1 MASKDWFKLK
11 KYPHIGLPLQPKDK
25 GKLISYVKN
34 KDAVAKHRFTPFIHR
49 QIKQRKYRATSKDN
63 KNEYGKRVREKAD
76 PKERPIFFASHLDS
90 LVYSYYSHKITK
102 SYEHYLRHKPYRY
115 CAVAYRQIPKASGK
129 KGNKSNIEFAKEA
142 FEFLNVNKEKAMT
155 AIVADVTSFF
165 DNLDHKILHQKWK
178 EVVGVRNDDG
188 AIVMS
193 DDHYNVYKSLI
204 NKRYV
209 NEHELHNRMFKRLW
223 VERNELNNP
232 DITVM
237 KRKQVRKKRNYKR
250 ENVIAFCTKKEFFSK
265 HLDLIH
271 SVKKCSHQHKIC
283 RGTCLV
289 KGIPQGSPMSAT
301 LANVYMLDFDK
312 LMYETIK
319 KMSGFYQRY
328 SDDLILICEQKD
340 EVALKKIMVDGITQ
354 LCKLDIQEKKTQTY
368 RYNAVNGKFAGGI
381 VKKNGKVTSDKQ
393 LEYLGFEYNGTN
405 VFVKTI
411 GFSKFYRGMIRSI
424 KRGKF
429 YASKAHHS
437 SKGLFKERLIK
448 RFTIIGG
455 KRRLKRVPDPDN
467 PGKYKKDPL
476 KRYDWGNYFSY
487 LLKANEAMKELNGG
501 NDTINRQS
509 RKIERNF
516 HKALKDPYT
525 KLKKRPKKIK
535 K

>member
-1 MASKDWFKLK
+1 MAKTDWFKLK
-11 KYPHIGLPLQPKDK
+11 KYPHIGLPLQPSEK
-25 GKLISYVKN
+25 GKLIAYVKN
-34 KDAVAKHRFTPFIHR
+34 KNNIAKHRFTPFIHR

-63 KNEYGKRVREKAD
+63 KNAYGKRVREKLD
-76 PKERPIFFASHLDS
+76 PKDRPIFFASHLDS
-90 LVYSYYSHKITK
+90 LVYSYYSHLITK
-102 SYEHYLRHKPYRY
+102 AYERYLKHKPYRY
-115 CAVAYRQIPKASGK
+115 SAVAYRKIPKGHGK
-129 KGNKSNIEFAKEA
+129 KGNKCNIEFAKEA
-142 FEFLNVNKEKAMT
+142 FEFIDANRTKAMT
-155 AIVADVTSFF
+155 VIVADVTSFF

-178 EVVGVRNDDG
+178 EVMGKKNAKG
-188 AIVMS
+188 ELIMT

-209 NEHELHNRMFKRLW
+209 NEHEMHNRFFKRLW
-223 VERNELNNP
+223 VERGELNNP
-232 DITVM
+232 DVKVK

-250 ENVIAFCTKKEFFSK
+250 ENVIAFCTKKEFFNR
-265 HLDLIH
+265 HLDLIR
-271 SVKKCSHQHKIC
+271 SVKKCSHQHQIC
-283 RGTCLV
+283 RGTCPM

-312 LMYETIK
+312 LMYETVTNIG
-319 KMSGFYQRY
+319 GFYQRY

-340 EVALKKIMVDGITQ
+340 EAELKQIMVEGITQ

-368 RYNAVNGKFAGGI
+368 RYSPEGGVFSGGI
-381 VKKNGKVTSDKQ
+381 VDPDNTVNPDKQ

-405 VFVKTI
+405 VYVKTV

-448 RFTIIGG
+448 RFTILGG
-455 KRRLKRVPDPDN
+455 KRRLKRVLDPAN

-487 LLKANEAMKELNGG
+487 LLKANEAMKDLNGG
-501 NDTINRQS
+501 EDTIKRQS
-509 RKIERNF
+509 RKIEGNF
-516 HKALKDPYT
+516 HRALKHPDT
-525 KLKKRPKKIK
+525 KLKQRSKR
-535 K
+535 